1 MKKTIFSIGIAIAL
15 LTACQNNSNQPV
27 NQNDGAVTKQ
37 DTAANLKTEK
47 HESEDNEEEGE
58 TAGKLVLNNGNK
70 WKANAETT
78 EGIKKMMSVVNEY
91 LKKGDTDSKILG
103 ESLEKEF
110 TTVLQK
116 CTMTGAAHE
125 QLHNFLLPLKTKI
138 EKLKEANNVES
149 VKEIQA
155 YLNNYNNYF
164 E

>member
-1 MKKTIFSIGIAIAL
+1 MKKTMFSIGIAMAL
-15 LTACQNNSNQPV
+15 LTACQNNSNQPA

-47 HESEDNEEEGE
+47 HESEDNEEEAE
-58 TAGKLVLNNGNK
+58 RAGKLVLNNGNK

-78 EGIKKMMSVVNEY
+78 EGIKKMMSLVNEY
-91 LKKGDTDSKILG
+91 LKKGDTDSKKLG

-116 CTMTGAAHE
+116 CTMTGEAHE
-125 QLHNFLLPLKTKI
+125 QLHNFLLPLKAKI
-138 EKLKEANNVES
+138 DKLKETNNVEF
-149 VKEIQA
+149 VNEIQT

>member
-15 LTACQNNSNQPV
+15 LTACQSNSNQPA

-37 DTAANLKTEK
+37 DTASNLKTEK
-47 HESEDNEEEGE
+47 HESEVKEEDGE
-58 TAGKLVLNNGNK
+58 RAGKLGLNNGNK

-78 EGIKKMMSVVNEY
+78 EGIKKMMNLVNEY
-91 LKKGDTDSKILG
+91 LKKGDTDSQKLG

-116 CTMTGAAHE
+116 CTMTGEAHE
-125 QLHNFLLPLKTKI
+125 QLHNYLLPLKAKFDR
-138 EKLKEANNVES
+138 LKETNNVES
-149 VKEIQA
+149 VNEIQT